1 MKATLEF
8 DLNDPDDRMEH
19 FRCVKSLDMAIVLF
33 EILHNTKKGI
43 CNTVEGKNIT
53 DPYEAVEMV
62 MDKIWDDVK
71 EHGINMD
78 ELIN

>member
-8 DLNDPDDRMEH
+8 DLNDPDDRMAH
-19 FRCVKSLDMAIVLF
+19 LRCVKSLDMAIALF

-43 CNTVEGKNIT
+43 CYRLEGKNIT
-53 DPYEAVEMV
+53 DPYEAVEML
-62 MDKIWDDVK
+62 MDKIWDDAK
-71 EHGINMD
+71 AQGLNID

>member
-8 DLNDPDDRMEH
+8 DLNDPDDRMAH
-19 FRCVKSLDMAIVLF
+19 LRCVKSLDMAIALF

-43 CNTVEGKNIT
+43 CYTLEGKNIT
-53 DPYEAVEMV
+53 DPYEAVQMV
-62 MDKIWDDVK
+62 MDKIWDDAK
-71 EHGINMD
+71 AQGLNID

>member
-8 DLNDPDDRMEH
+8 DLNDPDDRMAH
-19 FRCVKSLDMAIVLF
+19 FRCVKSLDMAIALF

-43 CNTVEGKNIT
+43 CYTLEGKNIT
-53 DPYEAVEMV
+53 DPYEAVQMV
-62 MDKIWDDVK
+62 MDKIWDDAK
-71 EHGINMD
+71 AQGLNID

>member
-8 DLNDPDDRMEH
+8 DLNDPDDRMAH

-43 CNTVEGKNIT
+43 CYTLEGKNIT

-62 MDKIWDDVK
+62 MDKIWEDAKAQGVN
-71 EHGINMD
+71 ID

>member
-19 FRCVKSLDMAIVLF
+19 FRCVKSLDMALALF

-43 CNTVEGKNIT
+43 GYQIEGKNVT
-53 DPYEAVEMV
+53 DPYEALEMV

-71 EHGINMD
+71 ERGINID

>member
-8 DLNDPDDRMEH
+8 DLNDPDDRMDH

-33 EILHNTKKGI
+33 EILHNTKKGVA
-43 CNTVEGKNIT
+43 NTIEFKDIK
-53 DPYEAVEMV
+53 DPYDVLDLV
-62 MDKIWDDVK
+62 MDKIWDDAK
-71 EHGINMD
+71 ERGINMD

>member
-8 DLNDPDDRMEH
+8 DLDDPEDRMAH

-33 EILHNTKKGI
+33 EILHNTKKGLAY
-43 CNTVEGKNIT
+43 TLEGKNIT
-53 DPYEAVEMV
+53 DPYEALEIFME
-62 MDKIWDDVK
+62 KIWDDAK
-71 EHGINMD
+71 AHGINID

>member
-8 DLNDPDDRMEH
+8 DLDDPDDRMAH
-19 FRCVKSLDMAIVLF
+19 FRCIKSLDMALALF
-33 EILHNTKKGI
+33 EILHNTRKGI
-43 CNTVEGKNIT
+43 CYTIEGKNIT

-62 MDKIWDDVK
+62 MDKIWDDAK
-71 EHGINMD
+71 AKGIDID

>member
-33 EILHNTKKGI
+33 EILHNTKKYVGNQI
-43 CNTVEGKNIT
+43 ENKNVT
-53 DPYEAVEMV
+53 DPYEAAEMV
-62 MDKIWDDVK
+62 MEKIWDDAK